1 MRLQKK
7 NQRLYILAGLVI
19 LSLFLGFRIATS
31 LEGVNAESIFIRLEA
46 IIDALSSIPKRPF
59 FIKFTLEVAKTGF
72 IIACFIFLPLAIFL
86 AQKQIL
92 SWKWDAYF
100 DLKRKKN
107 KIKPK
112 GLKVSSDKFSAS
124 SANEMIGLEDI
135 KSEINQLINYSKV
148 QRIRR
153 RRGLSANS
161 LNLHLVFYGNPGTGK
176 TVMARYLARE
186 LKKNKILKTGQ
197 LIEADRS
204 IMVAP
209 GPGQTAPLVHEVVEA
224 ALGGILFIDEAYTLT
239 ASRDSYG
246 LEAVNTLL
254 KLMEDYKDDLVVI
267 VAGYDDLMEDF
278 VNSNPGLRSRFT
290 KHFHFRDY
298 NAVELVQIFDI
309 LCKKR
314 DYTYSEDAATALLA
328 YFQDI
333 IDHKDENF
341 ANGRLVRNIFEE
353 IIAKQAIRVGNGQ
366 NLSRAALMMIAEE
379 DVTAVSLKH
388 T

>member
-1 MRLQKK
+1 
-7 NQRLYILAGLVI
+7 
-19 LSLFLGFRIATS
+19 
-31 LEGVNAESIFIRLEA
+31 
-46 IIDALSSIPKRPF
+46 
-59 FIKFTLEVAKTGF
+59 
-72 IIACFIFLPLAIFL
+72 
-86 AQKQIL
+86 
-92 SWKWDAYF
+92 
-100 DLKRKKN
+100 
-107 KIKPK
+107 
-112 GLKVSSDKFSAS
+112 
-124 SANEMIGLEDI
+124 MIGLEDI